1 MIELKNVCYAY
12 GNEIALRYINLN
24 IQKGESVIIQGPNG
38 CGKSTLIK
46 ILNGIIFP
54 MEGSYTYE
62 NHEITEKALKDS
74 RFAKWFHQQIGYVF
88 QNADTQLFCGSVE
101 EEIAFGPTQM
111 GLSEGEIKQRT
122 DDCLKL
128 FGIEKLRERPPYNL
142 SGGEKR
148 KVSLACIL
156 SMNPEVLIL
165 DEPLAG
171 LDESTQKMLI
181 DFLKKF
187 HAAGKT
193 LIIITHN
200 NQLAKKLG
208 TRFIQMNEDHEFR
221 GTIENCSVSGSVSGT
236 VYVGGV
242 VGAQWGGSITGC
254 SSSATVKGTVDVGGV
269 AGQTNSSATLTACYA
284 TGNVIISYQELRAG
298 RQCCGQDARR
308 CLVFP

>member
-74 RFAKWFHQQIGYVF
+74 RFAKWFHQQMGYVF
-88 QNADTQLFCGSVE
+88 QNADTQIFCGSVE

-128 FGIEKLRERPPYNL
+128 FGIEKLRERPPYHL

-200 NQLAKKLG
+200 NQLAKELG
-208 TRFIQMNEDHEFR
+208 TRFIQINEDHEL
-221 GTIENCSVSGSVSGT
+221 TI
-236 VYVGGV
+236 
-242 VGAQWGGSITGC
+242 
-254 SSSATVKGTVDVGGV
+254 
-269 AGQTNSSATLTACYA
+269 
-284 TGNVIISYQELRAG
+284 
-298 RQCCGQDARR
+298 
-308 CLVFP
+308 

>member
-62 NHEITEKALKDS
+62 DHEITEKALKDS
-74 RFAKWFHQQIGYVF
+74 RFAKWFHQQMGYVF

-101 EEIAFGPTQM
+101 EEIAFGPVQM
-111 GLSEGEIKQRT
+111 GLSEAEIKKRT
-122 DDCLKL
+122 EDCLHL
-128 FGIEKLRERPPYNL
+128 FGLEKLRDRPPYHL

-156 SMNPEVLIL
+156 SLNPEVLIL

-171 LDESTQKMLI
+171 LDEKTQDMLVE
-181 DFLKKF
+181 FLQSF
-187 HAAGKT
+187 HNAGKT
-193 LIIITHN
+193 LITITHN
-200 NQLAKKLG
+200 RQLAETIG
-208 TRFIQMNEDHEFR
+208 TRFACMNEEHELKML
-221 GTIENCSVSGSVSGT
+221 S
-236 VYVGGV
+236 
-242 VGAQWGGSITGC
+242 
-254 SSSATVKGTVDVGGV
+254 
-269 AGQTNSSATLTACYA
+269 
-284 TGNVIISYQELRAG
+284 
-298 RQCCGQDARR
+298 
-308 CLVFP
+308 

>member
-12 GNEIALRYINLN
+12 GKEIALRYINLN

-46 ILNGIIFP
+46 LLNGIIFS
-54 MEGSYTYE
+54 MEGSYTYQG
-62 NHEITEKALKDS
+62 HEITEKTLKDT
-74 RFAKWFHQQIGYVF
+74 RFAKWFHQQMGYVF

-111 GLSEGEIKQRT
+111 GLSENEIRQRT
-122 DDCLKL
+122 EDCLKL
-128 FGIEKLRERPPYNL
+128 FGIEKLRERPPYHL

-171 LDESTQKMLI
+171 LDENTQKMLI

-187 HAAGKT
+187 HVSGKT

-200 NQLAKKLG
+200 NQLAKELG
-208 TRFIQMNEDHEFR
+208 TRFIRMNDKHE
-221 GTIENCSVSGSVSGT
+221 
-236 VYVGGV
+236 
-242 VGAQWGGSITGC
+242 
-254 SSSATVKGTVDVGGV
+254 
-269 AGQTNSSATLTACYA
+269 
-284 TGNVIISYQELRAG
+284 III
-298 RQCCGQDARR
+298 
-308 CLVFP
+308 

>member
-46 ILNGIIFP
+46 LLNGIIFP
-54 MEGSYTYE
+54 MEGSYTYQG
-62 NHEITEKALKDS
+62 HEITEKTLKDP
-74 RFAKWFHQQIGYVF
+74 RFTKWFHQQMGYVF

-101 EEIAFGPTQM
+101 EEIAFGPIQM
-111 GLSEGEIKQRT
+111 GLSEGKIKQRT

-128 FGIEKLRERPPYNL
+128 FGIEKLRERPPYHL

-200 NQLAKKLG
+200 NQLAKELG
-208 TRFIQMNEDHEFR
+208 TRFIKMNDKHEI
-221 GTIENCSVSGSVSGT
+221 TI
-236 VYVGGV
+236 
-242 VGAQWGGSITGC
+242 
-254 SSSATVKGTVDVGGV
+254 
-269 AGQTNSSATLTACYA
+269 
-284 TGNVIISYQELRAG
+284 
-298 RQCCGQDARR
+298 
-308 CLVFP
+308 

>member
-46 ILNGIIFP
+46 LLNGIIFP
-54 MEGSYTYE
+54 MEGSYTYQG
-62 NHEITEKALKDS
+62 HEITEKTLKDP
-74 RFAKWFHQQIGYVF
+74 RFAKWFHQQMVYVF

-101 EEIAFGPTQM
+101 EEIAFGPIQM
-111 GLSEGEIKQRT
+111 GLSEGKIKQRT

-128 FGIEKLRERPPYNL
+128 FGIEKLRERPPYHL

-200 NQLAKKLG
+200 NQLAKELG
-208 TRFIQMNEDHEFR
+208 TRFIQINENHEL
-221 GTIENCSVSGSVSGT
+221 TI
-236 VYVGGV
+236 
-242 VGAQWGGSITGC
+242 
-254 SSSATVKGTVDVGGV
+254 
-269 AGQTNSSATLTACYA
+269 
-284 TGNVIISYQELRAG
+284 
-298 RQCCGQDARR
+298 
-308 CLVFP
+308 

>member
-12 GNEIALRYINLN
+12 GKEVALRYINLN

-46 ILNGIIFP
+46 LLNGIIFP
-54 MEGSYTYE
+54 MEGSYTYQG
-62 NHEITEKALKDS
+62 HEITEKTLKDT
-74 RFAKWFHQQIGYVF
+74 RFAKWFHQQMGYVF

-111 GLSEGEIKQRT
+111 GLSEDEIKQRT
-122 DDCLKL
+122 EDCLKL
-128 FGIEKLRERPPYNL
+128 FGIEKLRERPPYHL

-171 LDESTQKMLI
+171 LDESTQEMLI
-181 DFLKKF
+181 DFLKQF
-187 HAAGKT
+187 HAVGKT

-200 NQLAKKLG
+200 NQLAKELG
-208 TRFIQMNEDHEFR
+208 TRFIQMNEDHELA
-221 GTIENCSVSGSVSGT
+221 I
-236 VYVGGV
+236 
-242 VGAQWGGSITGC
+242 
-254 SSSATVKGTVDVGGV
+254 
-269 AGQTNSSATLTACYA
+269 
-284 TGNVIISYQELRAG
+284 
-298 RQCCGQDARR
+298 
-308 CLVFP
+308 

>member
-1 MIELKNVCYAY
+1 MSKISIKNMDLHYGDFHALKNV
-12 GNEIALRYINLN
+12 NLEIEANKITAF
-24 IQKGESVIIQGPNG
+24 IGPSG

-62 NHEITEKALKDS
+62 DHEITEKALKDS
-74 RFAKWFHQQIGYVF
+74 RFAKWFHQQMGYVF

-101 EEIAFGPTQM
+101 EEIAFGPIQM
-111 GLSEGEIKQRT
+111 GLSEEKVKQRT
-122 DDCLKL
+122 EDCLRL
-128 FGIEKLRERPPYNL
+128 FGIEKLRERPPYHL

-200 NQLAKKLG
+200 NQLAKELG
-208 TRFIQMNEDHEFR
+208 TRFIQMNENHEL
-221 GTIENCSVSGSVSGT
+221 TI
-236 VYVGGV
+236 
-242 VGAQWGGSITGC
+242 
-254 SSSATVKGTVDVGGV
+254 
-269 AGQTNSSATLTACYA
+269 
-284 TGNVIISYQELRAG
+284 
-298 RQCCGQDARR
+298 
-308 CLVFP
+308 

>member
-46 ILNGIIFP
+46 LLNGIIFP
-54 MEGSYTYE
+54 MEGSYTYQG
-62 NHEITEKALKDS
+62 HEITEKTLKDP
-74 RFAKWFHQQIGYVF
+74 RFAKWFHQQMGYVF

-101 EEIAFGPTQM
+101 EEIAFGPIQM
-111 GLSEGEIKQRT
+111 GLSEGKIKQRT

-128 FGIEKLRERPPYNL
+128 FGIEKLRERPPYHL

-200 NQLAKKLG
+200 NQLAKELG
-208 TRFIQMNEDHEFR
+208 TRFIQINENHEL
-221 GTIENCSVSGSVSGT
+221 TI
-236 VYVGGV
+236 
-242 VGAQWGGSITGC
+242 
-254 SSSATVKGTVDVGGV
+254 
-269 AGQTNSSATLTACYA
+269 
-284 TGNVIISYQELRAG
+284 
-298 RQCCGQDARR
+298 
-308 CLVFP
+308 

>member
-12 GNEIALRYINLN
+12 GKEIALRYINLN

-46 ILNGIIFP
+46 LLNGIIFP
-54 MEGSYTYE
+54 MEGSYTYQG
-62 NHEITEKALKDS
+62 HEITEKTLKDT
-74 RFAKWFHQQIGYVF
+74 RFAKWFHQQMGYVF

-111 GLSEGEIKQRT
+111 GLSENGQRT
-122 DDCLKL
+122 EDCLKL
-128 FGIEKLRERPPYNL
+128 FGIEKLRERPPYHL

-171 LDESTQKMLI
+171 LDENTQKMLI

-187 HAAGKT
+187 HVSGKT

-200 NQLAKKLG
+200 NQLAKELG
-208 TRFIQMNEDHEFR
+208 TRFIRMNDKHE
-221 GTIENCSVSGSVSGT
+221 
-236 VYVGGV
+236 
-242 VGAQWGGSITGC
+242 
-254 SSSATVKGTVDVGGV
+254 
-269 AGQTNSSATLTACYA
+269 
-284 TGNVIISYQELRAG
+284 III
-298 RQCCGQDARR
+298 
-308 CLVFP
+308 

>member
-12 GNEIALRYINLN
+12 GKEIALRYINLN
-24 IQKGESVIIQGPNG
+24 IQKGESVILQGPNG

-46 ILNGIIFP
+46 LLNGIIFP
-54 MEGSYTYE
+54 MEGSYTYQG
-62 NHEITEKALKDS
+62 HEITEKTLKDP
-74 RFAKWFHQQIGYVF
+74 RFAKWFHQQMGYVF

-111 GLSEGEIKQRT
+111 GLSEEEIKQRT
-122 DDCLKL
+122 EDCLKL
-128 FGIEKLRERPPYNL
+128 FGIEKLRERPPYHL

-200 NQLAKKLG
+200 NQLAKELG
-208 TRFIQMNEDHEFR
+208 TRFIKMNENHE
-221 GTIENCSVSGSVSGT
+221 
-236 VYVGGV
+236 
-242 VGAQWGGSITGC
+242 
-254 SSSATVKGTVDVGGV
+254 
-269 AGQTNSSATLTACYA
+269 LT
-284 TGNVIISYQELRAG
+284 R
-298 RQCCGQDARR
+298 
-308 CLVFP
+308 